1 MDSPSLPPPDRPAG
15 NRLALESS
23 AYLLQH
29 SHNPVDWYPWGAEA
43 LERAREKDQPLLVSI
58 GYSACH
64 WCHVMERESFESEA
78 TADLMNRHFICI
90 KVDREERPDVDQVYM
105 DAVVRL
111 NQGRGGWPLTVFC
124 LPDGRPFFGG
134 TYYPDQPRHGMP
146 SFGQLLEALADA
158 WANRREE
165 VEEAGTRILDSLA
178 SDLESAGD
186 AQPGV
191 ETAIRAAQLLMRSAD
206 TENGGFGPGPKF
218 PTPTNLEF
226 LLGAVDL
233 LDGNEAG
240 EVARHLALT
249 AAQMA
254 RRGLFDHLAGGF
266 HRYCVDEDWTIP
278 HFEKMLYDQGLL
290 LRIYA
295 ELLRRGGDPD
305 ELAWPLRETV
315 DYLRREMTSPEGGF
329 YASQDADA
337 DGHEGAFHVWT
348 PAQIESVLGDRAE
361 GFCQAYGVDERGN
374 FEDGTTQLIDQA
386 RGAREQFADERAEL
400 LAVREHR
407 VAPGTDRKRVAAWNA
422 YAVSGLARAAEALED
437 PSILADAVTAMDFVL
452 DEMVDDSGLL
462 HRVFN
467 RGRATVPAFLD
478 DHGAVLD
485 ACLDLYRAGAGE
497 RFLSAALH
505 FAQQIGDR
513 FIDPETGGLFFTP
526 IDGEALVHRPQ
537 SDHDGATPAAAGL
550 AAVGLARLADLSGL
564 AVMHTQVDGIIANQ
578 AGLLERAPHAL
589 PTLLRALT
597 LRSRGLSVAV
607 IIGQNDDPRTS
618 ALAARARRTL
628 LPDDAVVV
636 LPPGAERPVGVA
648 GEWLEG
654 RRPESGIPTAWV
666 CRGTE
671 CSLPITR
678 PDQFQLG
685 EADALGNR

>member
-1 MDSPSLPPPDRPAG
+1 MDSPSPPPAPESPAE
-15 NRLALESS
+15 NRLARESS

-43 LERAREKDQPLLVSI
+43 LGRAREEDRPLLVSI

-64 WCHVMERESFESEA
+64 WCHVMERESFESEG
-78 TADLMNRHFICI
+78 TAALMNRHFICI

-146 SFGQLLEALADA
+146 SFGQVLEALADA
-158 WANRREE
+158 WTNRRAE
-165 VEEAGTRILDSLA
+165 VEEAGDRILASLA
-178 SDLESAGD
+178 TDLEPAGGGK
-186 AQPGV
+186 PGR
-191 ETAIRAAQLLMRSAD
+191 ETAVQACQLLMRSAD
-206 TENGGFGPGPKF
+206 SENGGFGPGPKF

-226 LLGAVDL
+226 LLGALDL
-233 LDGNEAG
+233 LADGEAR
-240 EVARHLALT
+240 EVAAHLTHT
-249 AAQMA
+249 AVQMA

-266 HRYCVDEDWTIP
+266 HRYCVDDDWTIP

-290 LRIYA
+290 LRVYA
-295 ELLRRGGDPD
+295 ELLRRGGDPG

-337 DGHEGAFHVWT
+337 DGREGAFHVWT
-348 PAQIESVLGDRAE
+348 PAQIQSVLGDRAE
-361 GFCQAYGVDERGN
+361 AFCRAYGVDENGN
-374 FEDGTTQLIDQA
+374 FEDGTTQLIDRVRGPRREFA
-386 RGAREQFADERAEL
+386 RERAEL
-400 LAVREHR
+400 LAVRGHR
-407 VAPGTDRKRVAAWNA
+407 TAPATDRKRVAAWNG
-422 YAVSGLARAAEALED
+422 YAVSGLARAAEVLED
-437 PSILADAVTAMDFVL
+437 PSILADGVAAMDFIL

-467 RGRATVPAFLD
+467 RGRASVPAFLD

-497 RFLSAALH
+497 RFLAAALH

-513 FIDPETGGLFFTP
+513 FIDPKTGGLFFTP
-526 IDGEALVHRPQ
+526 MDGETLVHRPQ

-564 AVMHTQVDGIIANQ
+564 EVMHAQVDGIIESQ

-589 PTLLRALT
+589 PTLLRAVI
-597 LRSRGLSVAV
+597 LRSRGISVAV
-607 IIGQNDDPRTS
+607 IIGQDDDPRTG
-618 ALAARARRTL
+618 ALAARARRAL

-636 LPPGAERPVGVA
+636 LPPGAKRPVGVA
-648 GEWLEG
+648 AEWLEG
-654 RRPESGIPTAWV
+654 RHPERGLPTAWI
-666 CRGTE
+666 CQGTE
-671 CSLPITR
+671 CSLPITN
-678 PDQFQLG
+678 PEQIQAG
-685 EADALGNR
+685 AVVS